1 MTFNPLSFSV
11 LLGYLSAAIAGIT
24 DPRRAS
30 NATRYS
36 LKDIVLGAF
45 SAFFMQSESFLEYQ
59 RQLNSRHGRDNAQT
73 LFGLE
78 RIPTVEQIRN
88 VLDGVAAESLFKVFE
103 WIYQA
108 LKNQGY
114 LSTYEVIGN
123 NLLVPLD
130 GTEYYRSKQIS
141 CPCCSTRTH
150 QNGQVSYHH
159 QALLPVIVSPQQKA
173 VISLPPEFITPQ
185 DGSEKQDCEQN
196 AAKRW
201 IERHAA
207 LFKDQAVTLLG
218 DDLYSHQPTCQH
230 CLDHTFNFIFV
241 CLPQSHSALYE
252 WLEFL
257 EASGEIKTTQQRR
270 WNGRS
275 FELWHYRYLNRVP
288 IRETQPALEV
298 NWCEVSVTQ
307 EADGQQLY
315 HNSWITNHQLS
326 EPRVVEVVDAGR
338 SRWKTEN
345 ENHNVLKSQGY
356 HLEHNFG
363 HGQRHLAA
371 VLLTLNLLAFLFHTV
386 LQLVDERYQRIRL
399 QRGTRKGFFQDLLAL
414 TKYLIFESWS
424 HLLDFMLGDASP
436 PTASN
441 TS

>member
-11 LLGYLSAAIAGIT
+11 LLGYLSAAIAEIV
-24 DPRRAS
+24 DPRRPS

-36 LKDIVLGAF
+36 LKDIALGAF
-45 SAFFMQSESFLEYQ
+45 SVFFMQSESFLEYQ

-78 RIPTVEQIRN
+78 RIPTLEQIRN
-88 VLDGVAAESLFKVFE
+88 VLDGVAAESLFQVFE

-108 LKNQGY
+108 LKRQGY
-114 LSTYEVIGN
+114 LSAYEVIAD
-123 NLLVPLD
+123 NLLVALD
-130 GTEYYRSKQIS
+130 GTEYYSSQKIS
-141 CPCCSTRTH
+141 CPCCSIRTH

-159 QALLPVIVSPQQKA
+159 QALLPVIVSPQHKA

-201 IERHAA
+201 IERYAA
-207 LFKDQAVTLLG
+207 LFTDQPITVLG
-218 DDLYSHQPTCQH
+218 DDLYSRQPTCQQ
-230 CLDHTFNFIFV
+230 CLDYKLNFVFV
-241 CLPQSHSALYE
+241 CLPTSHPALYE

-257 EASGEIKTTQQRR
+257 EANGEMKTTQQRR
-270 WNGRS
+270 WNGRY

-288 IRETQPALEV
+288 LRETQPALEV
-298 NWCEVSVTQ
+298 NWCEVSVSK
-307 EADGQQLY
+307 EMDGQLLY

-326 EPRVVEVVDAGR
+326 QQRVVQVVDAGR

-345 ENHNVLKSQGY
+345 ENHNILKTRGY

-363 HGQRHLAA
+363 HGQQHLSA

-386 LQLVDERYQRIRL
+386 LQLVDECYQHMRL

-414 TKYLIFESWS
+414 TKYLIFESWQ

-436 PTASN
+436 PTTSN